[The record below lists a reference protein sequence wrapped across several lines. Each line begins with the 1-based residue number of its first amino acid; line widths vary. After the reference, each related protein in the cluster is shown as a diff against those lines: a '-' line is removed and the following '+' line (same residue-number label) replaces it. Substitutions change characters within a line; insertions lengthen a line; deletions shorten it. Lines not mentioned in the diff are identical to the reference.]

1 MIESRTRVGGRRRD
15 GVGVFDD
22 VGSTIIVHI
31 SVSLHT
37 HKAHKH

>member
-1 MIESRTRVGGRRRD
+1 MIDSRTRVGGRRRD

-22 VGSTIIVHI
+22 VGSTIIVHM